1 METQIISLNKEYI
14 YDDEGIKW
22 KIKLSTKTDSITI
35 EVFDILTMLEGYKN
49 TFNLSSLFEI
59 DQIFKKAKN
68 IKGVFDFLNH
78 NFENKKFKLIKNDEK
93 DNLIIQIKYNID
105 FFGENILELI
115 LSKIEIDSNLKAQKA
130 LEISLLQNKEISSL
144 KKENDELKNKVK
156 ELELKYKN
164 LEEKFSI
171 FEKEFE
177 KEKEYKRLFNNNK
190 SKICETD
197 EEIEFLKQMLPN
209 KKLNLLYRATEHGDS
224 VSTFHSRC
232 DNKGENIVFYKTT
245 KNKKFGGHSCKS
257 WKSSGGWNNDNDDP
271 NFFLFNLTTKKQYK
285 PSDNYFK
292 DHSSLYTYSNHGPI
306 LGPDNWWIGVVNGSG
321 TILGSGYGYEHS
333 NIQHMNINNS
343 GYEFTG
349 ESSFT
354 CVEVEIYQVI

>member
-1 METQIISLNKEYI
+1 METQTINDVKEFI
-14 YDDEGIKW
+14 YDDENIKW
-22 KIKLSTKTDSITI
+22 KIKLSSKTDSIII
-35 EVFDILTMLEGYKN
+35 EVNDMITMFEAYKN
-49 TFNLSSLFEI
+49 TFTLSSLYEI

-68 IKGVFDFLNH
+68 LKEAFSFLSH
-78 NFENKKFKLIKNDEK
+78 NLENKKFKLIKNDEK
-93 DNLIIQIKYNID
+93 DIMIIQIKYNID
-105 FFGENILELI
+105 FFGDNLLELL

-130 LEISLLQNKEISSL
+130 LEISLICNKEISSL
-144 KKENDELKNKVK
+144 QKENNELKQKIK
-156 ELELKYKN
+156 ELELKYNN
-164 LEEKFSI
+164 LNEKFSRYDKI
-171 FEKEFE
+171 LGKEI
-177 KEKEYKRLFNNNK
+177 EYRALFSDNK
-190 SKICETD
+190 SRICETE
-197 EEIEFLKQMLPN
+197 EEIEFLKKTLPN

-245 KNKKFGGHSCKS
+245 KNRKFGGHSCKS

-292 DHSSLYTYSNHGPI
+292 NHSSLYSNNTHGPI
-306 LGPDNWWIGVVNGSG
+306 LGPESQWIGVVNGSG

-349 ESSFT
+349 ENYFT